1 MSAVLSGVDEVLA
14 RIDQV
19 VRDNSGE
26 PIVWGNDDVLG
37 LLAQLRHGLVNRP
50 EWSQVAESNLRHE
63 LNALKEAR
71 LVDAMQM
78 DIAGE
83 LYRSALRQ
91 VEGERDRARATAVRL
106 EQELAEACRG
116 NVRRF
121 S

>member
-1 MSAVLSGVDEVLA
+1 MSAVLSGVDDVLA

-19 VRDNSGE
+19 IRDNDGE
-26 PIVWGNDDVLG
+26 DTIWHNEHVME
-37 LLAQLRHGLVNRP
+37 LLAQLRHGLVNAP
-50 EWSQVAESNLRHE
+50 EWSQVTESNLRHE

-71 LVDAMQM
+71 LVDAMHA